1 MSKSNEYEPPKVWTW
16 DKDGGGRFSNI
27 NRPISGATHD
37 KELPVGEHPFQLYSL
52 ATPNGVKATV
62 MFEEL
67 LEAGHSDAEYDAWL
81 INIMEGDQFGSGFV
95 DINPNSKIPALLDRS
110 EDPPQRVFE
119 TGSILLYLAEKFDA
133 FLPKGR
139 AQRTEVLNW
148 LFWQMGAAP
157 YVGGG
162 FGHFYAY
169 APVKLQ
175 YPIDRF
181 AMETKRQLDLLD
193 RRLADNEFIAGDYS
207 IADIA
212 AWPWYAA
219 VVTGDAYDAAEFLS
233 VHEYEHLGRW
243 VKAVGERPAVARGR
257 RVNRVW
263 GEESQRVPERHS
275 AADFGEAKNTE
286 G

>member
-1 MSKSNEYEPPKVWTW
+1 
-16 DKDGGGRFSNI
+16 
-27 NRPISGATHD
+27 
-37 KELPVGEHPFQLYSL
+37 
-52 ATPNGVKATV
+52 
-62 MFEEL
+62 
-67 LEAGHSDAEYDAWL
+67 
-81 INIMEGDQFGSGFV
+81 
-95 DINPNSKIPALLDRS
+95 
-110 EDPPQRVFE
+110 
-119 TGSILLYLAEKFDA
+119 
-133 FLPKGR
+133 
-139 AQRTEVLNW
+139 
-148 LFWQMGAAP
+148 MGAAP

-233 VHEYEHLGRW
+233 VHEYKHLGRW

-263 GEESQRVPERHS
+263 GEESLRVPERHS
-275 AADFGEAKNTE
+275 AEDFSEAKNTE

>member
-1 MSKSNEYEPPKVWTW
+1 
-16 DKDGGGRFSNI
+16 
-27 NRPISGATHD
+27 
-37 KELPVGEHPFQLYSL
+37 
-52 ATPNGVKATV
+52 
-62 MFEEL
+62 
-67 LEAGHSDAEYDAWL
+67 
-81 INIMEGDQFGSGFV
+81 
-95 DINPNSKIPALLDRS
+95 
-110 EDPPQRVFE
+110 
-119 TGSILLYLAEKFDA
+119 
-133 FLPKGR
+133 
-139 AQRTEVLNW
+139 
-148 LFWQMGAAP
+148 MGAAP

-233 VHEYEHLGRW
+233 VHEYKHLGRW

-257 RVNRVW
+257 RVNRVRSPCVCPSATAPRTSPRPRTPKAERVSTV
-263 GEESQRVPERHS
+263 GPGSRVPGPRKGRIRPRTATLALWARQGGRRVELRRSSLHPRTGG
-275 AADFGEAKNTE
+275 ACPL
-286 G
+286 